1 MSIAEQN
8 KLFGD
13 IERGLALS
21 RQRLVERT
29 KKNGGELVVMQ
40 NGKIVHVKAEDL

>member
-1 MSIAEQN
+1 MTDIQIKQFHKKITQGLSI
-8 KLFGD
+8 
-13 IERGLALS
+13 S
-21 RQRLVERT
+21 RQRLVEQT